1 MCMDC
6 PPSSA
11 DDFTDSIDFCD
22 LTCAQTVVTSAERD
36 YLEEGSPHTPE
47 HDLLKVR
54 SVLSYRDIPELRRK
68 ASQVI
73 RHARLR
79 LGLPGNPTE
88 NTALVPGEGNVGNVG
103 NVVAQPPCCNSCHS
117 TLQQSCWCCTECSG
131 ASNSSFEP
139 VSWNLFFLADTFLCD
154 NCESGSL
161 LPCKACARPFM
172 QPSWYYG
179 QGTSSKYTTHIVF
192 F

>member
-6 PPSSA
+6 PPQSA
-11 DDFTDSIDFCD
+11 DNFTDSIDFCD

-47 HDLLKVR
+47 HDLIKVR
-54 SVLSYRDIPELRRK
+54 SVLSYRDIPELRKK

-73 RHARLR
+73 RYARLR
-79 LGLPGNPTE
+79 LDLPGNPAE
-88 NTALVPGEGNVGNVG
+88 VAAIVPGDG
-103 NVVAQPPCCNSCHS
+103 NVVAQPPCCNSCRS
-117 TLQQSCWCCTECSG
+117 TLRQSCWCCIECSG
-131 ASNSSFEP
+131 TSYSSFEP
-139 VSWNLFFLADTFLCD
+139 KSCNLFFLADTFLCD
-154 NCESGSL
+154 DCESSSL

-179 QGTSSKYTTHIVF
+179 QVTSSKYNTRI
-192 F
+192 